1 MPSKQATAS
10 TVMEIVFWFVSQ
22 REGRWIIRFD
32 SALSER
38 QAERPSAAADSL
50 SLVHRKGVTKSL
62 CLFTEDEDTGLA
74 GKANFSDLPVFAD

>member
-22 REGRWIIRFD
+22 REGRCIIRFD

-38 QAERPSAAADSL
+38 QAERPSAAVDSL
-50 SLVHRKGVTKSL
+50 SLVHWKGVTKSSS
-62 CLFTEDEDTGLA
+62 FAEHENTRLA
-74 GKANFSDLPVFAD
+74 GKANFSDLPVSAD